1 LRHPAEGAPHKSGL
15 LKVMT
20 DSRTTGFSGVVG
32 GARGYMRH
40 LISDMGWLNRRSDYV
55 RFIILGRSRTGSNL
69 LRSLLNAH
77 SGVEAYGEIFR
88 HRDAMDWD
96 HIGYLRSP
104 RMHRMLLKDP
114 TGFVERRVFRRYPE
128 GIGAV
133 GFKIF
138 YYHAGE
144 GSWATIWPYLGAR
157 LDIRVI
163 HMTRRNILETHL
175 SRKRAEITDS
185 WVNTSGRLE
194 ETPAIVLEYEE
205 CLAEFERTRA
215 LEQKYD
221 GLFSDHPKLLLTYE
235 DLARDYASEIRRVFG
250 FLDLP
255 EEAVRPG
262 IFKQNHRP
270 LREAI
275 SNYSELKRKF
285 SGSPWESFFV
295 D

>member
-1 LRHPAEGAPHKSGL
+1 MSTAAESGN
-15 LKVMT
+15 
-20 DSRTTGFSGVVG
+20 REFRGVVG
-32 GARGYMRH
+32 EARRHMRH
-40 LISDMGWLNRRSDYV
+40 LASELGLLNRRSDYV

-77 SGVEAYGEIFR
+77 GGVEAYGEIFR
-88 HRDAMDWD
+88 NRDAMDWD

-104 RMHRMLLKDP
+104 RMQRMLLNDP

-185 WVNTSGRLE
+185 WVNTSGQLE
-194 ETPAIVLEYEE
+194 QSPAIVLEYEE
-205 CLAEFERTRA
+205 CLADFERTRA

-221 GLFSDHPKLLLTYE
+221 GLFADHSKLRLTYE

-262 IFKQNHRP
+262 IFRQNHRP